1 MDHRY
6 LRWQVIDT
14 PGILD
19 HELEKRNV
27 IEMQAVTA
35 LAHLPCAVLFFV
47 DVSEQCGY
55 TLEQQKSLY
64 DSIRPLFADKQLVI
78 VANKVDAKPLEEL
91 SADHQQMLKDMCA
104 AHDPDAVLVPMSNV
118 TESGV
123 QAVKDAACDVLLQAR
138 VDRRR
143 AAAGGSRLRDKLTRL
158 VATPADAAQ
167 RRPALATALPMDAD
181 QDRGHSIPASVLAAR
196 KAKKLEKRAAR
207 AAQDADRL
215 ELAALEAR
223 DGGHG
228 STQDAAVQAEAAAQQ
243 ARQIAR
249 DAEQARAASA
259 RPPRTTER
267 ERMWAGGGPGVYSGE
282 TSREYVGQLR
292 CDDFATDIQPEI
304 MDGKNVPPQRLF
316 SRFPNFKLPRWRPAP
331 PRRLHRDGVA
341 TRRDRV

>member
-78 VANKVDAKPLEEL
+78 VANKVDAKPLEDL

-181 QDRGHSIPASVLAAR
+181 QDRGPSIPASVLAAR
-196 KAKKLEKRAAR
+196 KAKKLDPK
-207 AAQDADRL
+207 
-215 ELAALEAR
+215 
-223 DGGHG
+223 
-228 STQDAAVQAEAAAQQ
+228 T
-243 ARQIAR
+243 
-249 DAEQARAASA
+249 
-259 RPPRTTER
+259 
-267 ERMWAGGGPGVYSGE
+267 
-282 TSREYVGQLR
+282 
-292 CDDFATDIQPEI
+292 
-304 MDGKNVPPQRLF
+304 
-316 SRFPNFKLPRWRPAP
+316 
-331 PRRLHRDGVA
+331 
-341 TRRDRV
+341 